1 MQKRYYL
8 DTCIWRDHYEN
19 RYGPQGRPLGDYAA
33 KLFAKI
39 MKDKAIIIFSTHII
53 HEMKKAFAP
62 EEIEEMFQIL
72 FLLNILKKTEITK
85 KDWEQARKIAQERHV
100 SKSDS
105 LHAILAR
112 KNNATL
118 ITQNLK
124 DFEKF
129 RDIITIKRPEDIV
142 S

>member
-1 MQKRYYL
+1 MHESYYI

-19 RYGPQGRPLGDYAA
+19 RYSPQGKPLGNYAT
-33 KLFAKI
+33 KLFTKI
-39 MKDKAIIIFSTHII
+39 MKDKVTIIFSNHIVY
-53 HEMKKAFAP
+53 ELKKAFAP

-72 FLLNILKKTEITK
+72 FLMKILKKTEITK
-85 KDWEQARKIAQERHV
+85 ENWEEAKKMAQERGV

-112 KNNATL
+112 NNNAIL

-129 RDIITIKRPEDIV
+129 SDMITIKRPEDIV